1 MQKGIG
7 VRTFT
12 WCGRFSFHA
21 YMKRKVKLMG
31 KRDTSRGNRGEKG
44 SRATRE
50 VSKWREKVGE
60 FNYTHTYFKYL
71 FISNRTRRKSAT
83 LILYIYLSVSLLG
96 EGLRNSWKLG
106 LGSLAGGESRL
117 QYVRYVWPRVW

>member
-12 WCGRFSFHA
+12 WCGRYSFHA

-44 SRATRE
+44 AKVLEPHARL
-50 VSKWREKVGE
+50 VSGE
-60 FNYTHTYFKYL
+60 N
-71 FISNRTRRKSAT
+71 
-83 LILYIYLSVSLLG
+83 
-96 EGLRNSWKLG
+96 
-106 LGSLAGGESRL
+106 
-117 QYVRYVWPRVW
+117 